1 MNWFTRPGR
10 IPGCTGVGRS
20 DGRPP
25 PGKTPSPRQESPE
38 PPQLL
43 TPGQR
48 LKLLVRIET
57 QADDFGHVSGG
68 KGLGKG
74 EHRAIYVAL
83 QPVAG
88 VAE

>member
-1 MNWFTRPGR
+1 MNWFTRPERVPSYRGLGE
-10 IPGCTGVGRS
+10 P

-25 PGKTPSPRQESPE
+25 PGKTPSPRQESPA

-43 TPGQR
+43 TPSEP
-48 LKLLVRIET
+48 LKLLTRIET

-74 EHRAIYVAL
+74 EHRAIYIAL